1 MRTSVK
7 TTKLIEKSY
16 PKEINIYEN
25 FSLNDKKLYRNYVL
39 TKQVDFKSPSEWKL
53 DNESKVMS
61 FKMIANTLKITQK
74 EAIEAYKSGVT
85 KIANFLNKKDK
96 NET

>member
-1 MRTSVK
+1 MRPPIK
-7 TTKLIEKSY
+7 TIKLIKKFY
-16 PKEINIYEN
+16 PKEIHIYEN

-39 TKQVDFKSPSEWKL
+39 TKQVGFKSPSEWRL

-74 EAIEAYKSGVT
+74 EAIEAYKSGLM
-85 KIANFLNKKDK
+85 KIKFFLNKKER
-96 NET
+96 NE